1 MTKPDIRLRKY
12 LSPTQKPCKSCA
24 GCSSIIHSSYPEGDE
39 YLEAIITWTIVLE
52 LGNRKDR
59 VKMKDLAGTTFLTPV
74 SGPLSIEAMWL
85 KV

>member
-1 MTKPDIRLRKY
+1 M
-12 LSPTQKPCKSCA
+12 
-24 GCSSIIHSSYPEGDE
+24 
-39 YLEAIITWTIVLE
+39 EAIITWTIVLE